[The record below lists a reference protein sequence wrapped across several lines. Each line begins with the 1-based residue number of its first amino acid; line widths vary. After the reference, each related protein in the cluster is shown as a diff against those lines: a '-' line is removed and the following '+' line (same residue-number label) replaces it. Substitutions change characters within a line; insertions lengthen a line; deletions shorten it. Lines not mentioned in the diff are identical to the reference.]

1 MQISEVLSYYEEHH
15 APTCATPERIE
26 FAVSALMSF
35 WGEMKL
41 SEITPTSCRR
51 YAEHRNMAVGTIR
64 KELGTLVA
72 AQNFLR
78 REGKL
83 ERISYV
89 PLPPAPA
96 PKERFLTLVEAAKLV
111 NAARRGG
118 QRTRTYLPLFI
129 LIGLYTG
136 ARSEAILSLTW
147 DRVDLAN
154 ERIDFEVP
162 ERVRTKKRR
171 PKLPIPRKLKTF
183 LVYAYSSRLDV
194 HGPILHID
202 GRPIKRVIR
211 GFKAAAE
218 RAGLNDVTPHTL
230 RHTCGTWMAQRGVS
244 LWEIAGYLGQDPQ
257 TTERIYA
264 HHHPNYMSAARKA
277 ADRS

>member
-1 MQISEVLSYYEEHH
+1 MYYQEQH
-15 APTCATPERIE
+15 APTCAAPERIE
-26 FAVSALMSF
+26 FAVSALMPF
-35 WGEMKL
+35 WGQMKL
-41 SEITPTSCRR
+41 NEITPTACRR
-51 YAEHRNMAVGTIR
+51 YAEQRNVAPGTIR

-83 ERISYV
+83 EKVSHV

-96 PKERFLTLVEAAKLV
+96 PKDRFLTLSEAARLV
-111 NAARRGG
+111 NAARNGG
-118 QRTRTYLPLFI
+118 QRTREYLPLFM
-129 LIGLYTG
+129 LLGLYTG
-136 ARSEAILSLTW
+136 ARSEAILSLSW
-147 DRVDLAN
+147 DRVDLPN
-154 ERIDFEVP
+154 ERIDFIIP
-162 ERVRTKKRR
+162 GRMRTKKRR
-171 PKLPIPRKLKTF
+171 PRLPIPRKLKTF
-183 LVYAYSSRLDV
+183 LVYAYSTRLDSQSPV
-194 HGPILHID
+194 LHID

-218 RAGLNDVTPHTL
+218 RAGLSGVTPHTL
-230 RHTCGTWMAQRGVS
+230 RHTCGTWLAQRGVS

-264 HHHPNYMSAARKA
+264 HHHPTFMSAAKRA